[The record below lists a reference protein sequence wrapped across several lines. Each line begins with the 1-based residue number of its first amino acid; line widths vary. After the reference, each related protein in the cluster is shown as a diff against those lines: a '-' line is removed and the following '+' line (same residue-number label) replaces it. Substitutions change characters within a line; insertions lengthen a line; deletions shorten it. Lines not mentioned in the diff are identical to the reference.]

1 MKILSTFLFIFM
13 LLSFISCHKN
23 EESQGCVSCLIEQ
36 GKTGKVNLALLPNKV
51 RVAPMK
57 YWYADERRGGLPKY
71 FLADIES
78 KDEYLNLCLEYLQK
92 NKIPFE
98 REKVFSVVL
107 YLNQNLSTSTT
118 VEDTN
123 IKGMSVYTEIE
134 NNFKHQLFIKKKASF
149 HEKYEK
155 HFYTSNAGIS
165 HNHLAITL
173 NEEIISE
180 ETPKSYM
187 IITGKYEN
195 NNISTST
202 NPSLMISVLKP
213 SGTSRDYDSSTM
225 GCISPCEYRSGVCLR
240 NKQTG
245 QIACRAEEDYICQ
258 GITFYSTLKDN
269 NYNNEAS
276 YFDISLMYDFRDNF

>member
-1 MKILSTFLFIFM
+1 MKKLSPFLFIFI
-13 LLSFISCHKN
+13 LIYFASCN
-23 EESQGCVSCLIEQ
+23 ENQQTKDSVNSVVEK
-36 GKTGKVNLALLPNKV
+36 GKTGKVNLALVPNKV

-98 REKVFSVVL
+98 QEKVCSIVL

-123 IKGMSVYTEIE
+123 IKGMSIYTEIG

-155 HFYTSNAGIS
+155 HFYRDKSWIN
-165 HNHLAITL
+165 HNHLAETL
-173 NEEIISE
+173 NYNVIHG

-202 NPSLMISVLKP
+202 NL
-213 SGTSRDYDSSTM
+213 
-225 GCISPCEYRSGVCLR
+225 
-240 NKQTG
+240 
-245 QIACRAEEDYICQ
+245 
-258 GITFYSTLKDN
+258 
-269 NYNNEAS
+269 
-276 YFDISLMYDFRDNF
+276 